1 MLGIAPPVGVF
12 TRKRVLVVARN
23 GGGQSLA
30 VDTVNRLVSTLAGA
44 IGLDVRR
51 QLLKR
56 IALEEPSLL
65 DGVLVA
71 APLEEGVVGVMEVP
85 HAGIGVDDSS
95 ASRPFPKRLGIE
107 KCLVEHEEEGQMA
120 VVAGLGVEI
129 EAVDVL
135 HIVGAGA
142 VFFHEALAVVVD
154 DKIVV
159 GRNAIGGVG

>member
-1 MLGIAPPVGVF
+1 
-12 TRKRVLVVARN
+12 
-23 GGGQSLA
+23 
-30 VDTVNRLVSTLAGA
+30 
-44 IGLDVRR
+44 
-51 QLLKR
+51 
-56 IALEEPSLL
+56 
-65 DGVLVA
+65 
-71 APLEEGVVGVMEVP
+71 
-85 HAGIGVDDSS
+85 
-95 ASRPFPKRLGIE
+95 
-107 KCLVEHEEEGQMA
+107 MA